1 MPHLANFRLERQ
13 KTIVMLDLS
22 TFNLS
27 KWNISCKKSF
37 LNVGQKLSY
46 LGNFRHELEKAIVL
60 WYFTSAP
67 SNFSKHKISSKNKIL

>member
-1 MPHLANFRLERQ
+1 MPYLAIFRLEGE

-22 TFNLS
+22 TFNLP
-27 KWNISCKKSF
+27 KCNISCKKFF
-37 LNVGQKLSY
+37 LNVGRKLSY

-67 SNFSKHKISSKNKIL
+67 LNFSKHKISSKNKIP